1 MPMEEYEDLFTA
13 AMAFPQVKKR
23 WYVFFSRSGYT
34 QPVRERAQREGA
46 VLLQIPD
53 LYSLDS
59 TAWRNDEK

>member
-1 MPMEEYEDLFTA
+1 MPMEEYEDLLTA
-13 AMAFPQVKKR
+13 VMAFPKVKKR

-46 VLLQIPD
+46 ILLQIPD

-59 TAWRNDEK
+59 AAWRNDE